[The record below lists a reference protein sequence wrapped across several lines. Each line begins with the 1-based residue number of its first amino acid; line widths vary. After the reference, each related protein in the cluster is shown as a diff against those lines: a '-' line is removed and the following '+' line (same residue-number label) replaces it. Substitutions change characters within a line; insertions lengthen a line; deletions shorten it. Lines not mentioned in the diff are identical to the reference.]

1 MEVVMSKVILHFTN
15 LDTFA
20 TEIAEDEMDVF
31 YTEWDKHSKKDAF
44 ETISTA
50 WIKPCDVLWI
60 EFSKDRE

>member
-1 MEVVMSKVILHFTN
+1 MEVDMSKIILHFTN

-20 TEIAEDEMDVF
+20 TEIAEDDMDDF
-31 YTEWDKHSKKDAF
+31 YMEWDKRGKDAF

-60 EFSKDRE
+60 DFQEDKE